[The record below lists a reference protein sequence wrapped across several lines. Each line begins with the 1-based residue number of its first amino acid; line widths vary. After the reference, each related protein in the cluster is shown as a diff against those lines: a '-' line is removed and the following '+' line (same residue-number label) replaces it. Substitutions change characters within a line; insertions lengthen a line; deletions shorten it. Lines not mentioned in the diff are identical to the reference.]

1 MKVVLK
7 IEGMSCSA
15 CSNSLEKYLNKQE
28 KIKSASVNLV
38 LGQALIEYD
47 ESLSIDDL
55 NNFVKE
61 AGFKSLGEYDSK
73 KENNKN
79 KKSKK
84 ILLPTTILLVMIYIT
99 LSQMLPL
106 PNFSF
111 ISMKNHPINYGVTL
125 FIFSIIFMVYGK
137 DVIKNGI
144 HNLIHKT
151 PNMNTLVTTGVLA
164 SFLYSSFNLI
174 MVIIGKKDFVNHL
187 YFESIAMIIYFVKLG
202 RIIDNSSK
210 EKTKEALKELVQITP
225 SKALLSYDGE
235 IKEIDI
241 DEIKKGDILISKP
254 GSKIAVDGI
263 IIDGIAHIDESFL
276 IGESSP
282 VKKKV
287 NDKIRAGSIN
297 MDGMIIY
304 EAESIGKDS
313 TISEIVRLV
322 IEATNSKTKI
332 GRLADKISGYFVP
345 IVFIIAIIAL
355 VFNLVVGHGFNNSL
369 ISFVTVLTIA
379 CPCALGLGAPLAI
392 IVSISSS
399 AKEGILIKSG
409 VSLEEIKKIDTVI
422 FDKTGTLTHGSLKVS
437 EIFNYSTYTN
447 KEIIDIVSSLETNSN
462 HPIATAFN
470 SKNIKKVEKFSNIS
484 GLGISGIIDNNKY
497 YIGNNKLLTKLNIE
511 AKYKYS
517 CRENE
522 LHLAKNGNSIIY
534 VLENKKV
541 IALIGVKDT
550 IRESS
555 KEIVTNLLNMKKN
568 VIMLSGDNVQAAN
581 IIAESIGIKNVIAS
595 VMPKDKKK
603 YIDQLIKE
611 KHKVM
616 MIGDGIN
623 DAPSLAG
630 ATIGVSINSGNE
642 IATDSADVI
651 LIHDDLNKIKTLF
664 EISHKTIKIIKENL
678 FWALFYNLIMMIIS
692 IGIIHPFG
700 ITITPP
706 VASVAMVISS
716 LTVIFNSLR
725 LRKV

>member
-1 MKVVLK
+1 
-7 IEGMSCSA
+7 
-15 CSNSLEKYLNKQE
+15 
-28 KIKSASVNLV
+28 
-38 LGQALIEYD
+38 
-47 ESLSIDDL
+47 
-55 NNFVKE
+55 
-61 AGFKSLGEYDSK
+61 
-73 KENNKN
+73 
-79 KKSKK
+79 
-84 ILLPTTILLVMIYIT
+84 
-99 LSQMLPL
+99 
-106 PNFSF
+106 
-111 ISMKNHPINYGVTL
+111 
-125 FIFSIIFMVYGK
+125 
-137 DVIKNGI
+137 
-144 HNLIHKT
+144 
-151 PNMNTLVTTGVLA
+151 
-164 SFLYSSFNLI
+164 
-174 MVIIGKKDFVNHL
+174 
-187 YFESIAMIIYFVKLG
+187 
-202 RIIDNSSK
+202 
-210 EKTKEALKELVQITP
+210 
-225 SKALLSYDGE
+225 
-235 IKEIDI
+235 
-241 DEIKKGDILISKP
+241 
-254 GSKIAVDGI
+254 
-263 IIDGIAHIDESFL
+263 
-276 IGESSP
+276 
-282 VKKKV
+282 
-287 NDKIRAGSIN
+287 

-611 KHKVM
+611 NHKVM

>member
-84 ILLPTTILLVMIYIT
+84 ILLPTIILLVMLYIT

-144 HNLIHKT
+144 HNLIHKS

-276 IGESSP
+276 TGESSP

>member
-73 KENNKN
+73 KENNK
-79 KKSKK
+79 KSKK

-144 HNLIHKT
+144 HNLIHKS

-276 IGESSP
+276 TGESSP

-611 KHKVM
+611 NHKVM

>member
-73 KENNKN
+73 KENNNN

-144 HNLIHKT
+144 HNLIHKS

-276 IGESSP
+276 TGESSP

-611 KHKVM
+611 NHKVM

>member
-73 KENNKN
+73 KENNNN

-144 HNLIHKT
+144 HNLIHKS

-276 IGESSP
+276 TGESSP

-304 EAESIGKDS
+304 GAESIGKDS

-568 VIMLSGDNVQAAN
+568 VIMLSGDNIQAAN

-611 KHKVM
+611 NHKVM

>member
-1 MKVVLK
+1 M
-7 IEGMSCSA
+7 
-15 CSNSLEKYLNKQE
+15 
-28 KIKSASVNLV
+28 
-38 LGQALIEYD
+38 
-47 ESLSIDDL
+47 

-84 ILLPTTILLVMIYIT
+84 ILLPTIILLVMLYIT

-144 HNLIHKT
+144 HNLIHKS

-276 IGESSP
+276 TGESSP

>member
-84 ILLPTTILLVMIYIT
+84 ILLPTIILLVMLYIT

-144 HNLIHKT
+144 HNLIHKS

-276 IGESSP
+276 TGESSP

-611 KHKVM
+611 NHKVM

>member
-73 KENNKN
+73 KENNK
-79 KKSKK
+79 KSKK

-144 HNLIHKT
+144 HNLIHKS

-276 IGESSP
+276 TGESSP

-369 ISFVTVLTIA
+369 ISFVTVL
-379 CPCALGLGAPLAI
+379 

-611 KHKVM
+611 NHKVM